1 MLEKKVCMLG
11 DYGVGKRSLTSRFED
26 PYAGEKYLR
35 SICVRI
41 CKRMFEVDGRSF
53 KMVVWDITDD
63 DHFRTMISLLRGMQG
78 YLLVADGTR
87 PATLDRVRVIFEQIW
102 SFEQPRADGEETA
115 SYVHFPYREI
125 PFLLLLNKCDLTA
138 EWKIDPS
145 FLRMLANKAWPVEV
159 VTAKENKGVDEAF
172 LRLAREMLASD
183 NPAK

>member
-1 MLEKKVCMLG
+1 MLEKKVCMFG

-26 PYAGEKYLR
+26 PFSDKNYVR
-35 SICVRI
+35 SISMRI
-41 CKRMFEVDGRSF
+41 CNRTFEVEGRPL
-53 KMVVWDITDD
+53 KMMVWDITDD
-63 DHFRTMISLLRGMQG
+63 DRFRTTISLLRGMSG

-87 PATLDRVRVIFEQIW
+87 PKTVERARDIFERIW
-102 SFEQPRADGEETA
+102 ALEAFRK
-115 SYVHFPYREI
+115 I
-125 PFLLLLNKCDLTA
+125 PFLMLLNKCDLTA

-159 VTAKENKGVDEAF
+159 VSAKENKGVDEAF

>member
-26 PYAGEKYLR
+26 PHAGEKYLR

-87 PATLDRVRVIFEQIW
+87 PATLDRVRVIFERIW
-102 SFEQPRADGEETA
+102 ALEA
-115 SYVHFPYREI
+115 YREI

-138 EWKIDPS
+138 QWKIDPS
-145 FLRMLANKAWPVEV
+145 FVRMLANKAWPVEV
-159 VTAKENKGVDEAF
+159 VSAKENKGVDEAF

>member
-26 PYAGEKYLR
+26 PFSDKNYVR
-35 SICVRI
+35 SISMRI
-41 CKRMFEVDGRSF
+41 CNRTFEVEGRPL
-53 KMVVWDITDD
+53 KMMVWDITDD
-63 DHFRTMISLLRGMQG
+63 DRFRTTISLLRGMSG

-87 PATLDRVRVIFEQIW
+87 PKTVERARDIFEQIW
-102 SFEQPRADGEETA
+102 SFEQPRADGKETA
-115 SYVHFPYREI
+115 SYVDFPYRKI

-159 VTAKENKGVDEAF
+159 VSAKENKGVDEAF
-172 LRLAREMLASD
+172 LRLAREMLACG
-183 NPAK
+183 